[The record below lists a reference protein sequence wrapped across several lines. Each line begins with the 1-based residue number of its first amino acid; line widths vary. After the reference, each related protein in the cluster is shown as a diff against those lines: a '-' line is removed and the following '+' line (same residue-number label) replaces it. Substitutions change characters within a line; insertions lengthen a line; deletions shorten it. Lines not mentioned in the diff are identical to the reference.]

1 MTNFKKGDILVCLED
16 CKTCNNTNPIFKG
29 QLVKVE
35 GSGGDCI
42 WFTIT
47 PALEGNYNIEDF
59 RLATKEEVEYYNNGG
74 LNIKYRKPKFKV
86 GDIVFLEKYGKHP
99 DESEDWALSAKL
111 PLNSPLEIRNISSK
125 GFLYFTNYIYFHHQN
140 KFKPISELKNKE
152 EEFKVGDWV
161 VFEVEKARKL
171 RLSNSFWCK
180 DMVLQI
186 DQIFNGGLRFD
197 AKKVNPTNTG
207 KCSNDIKCFRKALPH
222 EIPSQKVETQYIT
235 SIDQLQKG
243 KWYRCKYKDTSGDY
257 YFKFRDHQSGYINTI
272 CNSEGKG
279 KPNTLEVY
287 AWGNFDHCINLHEIP
302 DPTIEK
308 VGNQEVKSE
317 QKEIVI
323 PQLVTPKVEPYKF
336 KQQELPRLN
345 YKIEVKKEKVTPYI
359 LKTQSLNY

>member
-16 CKTCNNTNPIFKG
+16 CKTCDNTNPIFKG
-29 QLVKVE
+29 QLVKVKDNWLSE
-35 GSGGDCI
+35 I

-47 PALEGNYNIEDF
+47 PFGEGNYYDNNF
-59 RLATKEEVEYYNNGG
+59 RLATEEEINFYNTGG
-74 LNIKYRKPKFKV
+74 NNIKDMKPK
-86 GDIVFLEKYGKHP
+86 
-99 DESEDWALSAKL
+99 
-111 PLNSPLEIRNISSK
+111 
-125 GFLYFTNYIYFHHQN
+125 
-140 KFKPISELKNKE
+140 
-152 EEFKVGDWV
+152 FKVGDWV

-171 RLSNSFWCK
+171 GLSNSFWCK
-180 DMVLQI
+180 DVVLQI
-186 DQIFNGGLRFD
+186 DKITSYGLIFD
-197 AKKVNPTNTG
+197 AKKLGGDSTCG
-207 KCSNDIKCFRKALPH
+207 NDPRCFRKALPH

-272 CNSEGKG
+272 CNGEGKG
-279 KPNTLEVY
+279 KPNTLEVSK
-287 AWGNFDHCINLHEIP
+287 WGNFDHCINLHEIP

-308 VGNQEVKSE
+308 VSNQEVKS
-317 QKEIVI
+317 KEIVI
-323 PQLVTPKVEPYKF
+323 SQLVTPKVEPYKF